1 MFHIYRYY
9 GILLLI
15 APTLFFM
22 PKFFE
27 LQTTSKV
34 HSTQT
39 EYNCT
44 LEKEEVPD
52 YSFATFQTTTIKAVH
67 TESFQKN
74 FSLSK
79 RSEKIE
85 ENQDFCTGIL
95 ELIQNT
101 SSRNLFDGQTDKH
114 KNESSSEK
122 YKTISLLNDKLK
134 ILYRIDNLVAYILVI
149 ESLNITMLDH
159 TSLRRNPLYYK
170 IYCLGLTTVI
180 TQILP
185 MGILLF
191 FNIRI
196 RTALKTSRETTKLV
210 RKNCHRKR

>member
-1 MFHIYRYY
+1 
-9 GILLLI
+9 
-15 APTLFFM
+15 M

-27 LQTTSKV
+27 LQTVSKV

-52 YSFATFQTTTIKAVH
+52 YSFATLSITTIK
-67 TESFQKN
+67 TETIQKN
-74 FSLSK
+74 SSLSK
-79 RSEKIE
+79 PSKNIE
-85 ENQDFCTGIL
+85 ETQDLCTGIL

-101 SSRNLFDGQTDKH
+101 STRNLLKGHTYKH

-122 YKTISLLNDKLK
+122 YKTISLSNDKLK
-134 ILYRIDNLVAYILVI
+134 ILYRIENLVAYIRVI
-149 ESLNITMLDH
+149 ERVNITMLDH

-170 IYCLGLTTVI
+170 IYILGLTTAI

-191 FNIRI
+191 FNIKI
-196 RTALKTSRETTKLV
+196 CAALKTSQETTKLV
-210 RKNCHRKR
+210 RRNCPRKR

>member
-1 MFHIYRYY
+1 
-9 GILLLI
+9 
-15 APTLFFM
+15 M

-27 LQTTSKV
+27 LQTVSKV

-52 YSFATFQTTTIKAVH
+52 YSFATLSITTIK
-67 TESFQKN
+67 TETIQKN
-74 FSLSK
+74 SSLSK
-79 RSEKIE
+79 PSKNIE
-85 ENQDFCTGIL
+85 ETQDLCTGIL

-101 SSRNLFDGQTDKH
+101 STRNLFEGHTYKH

-122 YKTISLLNDKLK
+122 YKTISLSNDKLK
-134 ILYRIDNLVAYILVI
+134 ILYRIENLVAYIRVI
-149 ESLNITMLDH
+149 ERVNITMLDH

-170 IYCLGLTTVI
+170 IYILGLTTAI

-191 FNIRI
+191 FNIKI
-196 RTALKTSRETTKLV
+196 CAALKTSQETTKLV
-210 RKNCHRKR
+210 RRNCPRKR

>member
-1 MFHIYRYY
+1 
-9 GILLLI
+9 
-15 APTLFFM
+15 M

-27 LQTTSKV
+27 LQTVSKV

-52 YSFATFQTTTIKAVH
+52 YSFATLSITTIK
-67 TESFQKN
+67 TETIQKN
-74 FSLSK
+74 SSLSK
-79 RSEKIE
+79 PSKNIE
-85 ENQDFCTGIL
+85 ETQDLCTGIL

-101 SSRNLFDGQTDKH
+101 STRNLFKGHTYKH
-114 KNESSSEK
+114 KNVSSSEK
-122 YKTISLLNDKLK
+122 YKTISLSNDKLK
-134 ILYRIDNLVAYILVI
+134 ILYRIENLVAYIRVI
-149 ESLNITMLDH
+149 ERVNITMLDH

-170 IYCLGLTTVI
+170 IYILGLTTAI

-191 FNIRI
+191 FNIKI
-196 RTALKTSRETTKLV
+196 CAALKTSQETTKLV
-210 RKNCHRKR
+210 RRNCPRKR

>member
-1 MFHIYRYY
+1 
-9 GILLLI
+9 
-15 APTLFFM
+15 M

-27 LQTTSKV
+27 LQTVSKV

-52 YSFATFQTTTIKAVH
+52 YSFATLSITTIK
-67 TESFQKN
+67 TETIQKN
-74 FSLSK
+74 SSLSK
-79 RSEKIE
+79 PSKNIE
-85 ENQDFCTGIL
+85 ETQDLCTGIL

-101 SSRNLFDGQTDKH
+101 STRNLFKGHTYKH

-122 YKTISLLNDKLK
+122 YKTISLSNDKLK
-134 ILYRIDNLVAYILVI
+134 ILYRIENLVAYIRVI
-149 ESLNITMLDH
+149 ERVNITMLDH

-170 IYCLGLTTVI
+170 IYILGLTTAI

-191 FNIRI
+191 FNIKI
-196 RTALKTSRETTKLV
+196 CAALKTSQETTKLV
-210 RKNCHRKR
+210 RRNCPRKR

>member
-1 MFHIYRYY
+1 
-9 GILLLI
+9 
-15 APTLFFM
+15 M

-27 LQTTSKV
+27 LQTVSKV

-52 YSFATFQTTTIKAVH
+52 YSFATLSITTIK
-67 TESFQKN
+67 TETIQKN
-74 FSLSK
+74 STLSK
-79 RSEKIE
+79 PSKNIE
-85 ENQDFCTGIL
+85 ETQDLCTGIL

-101 SSRNLFDGQTDKH
+101 STRNLFEGHTYKH

-122 YKTISLLNDKLK
+122 YKTISLSNDKLK
-134 ILYRIDNLVAYILVI
+134 ILYRIENLVAYIRVI
-149 ESLNITMLDH
+149 ERVNITMLDH

-170 IYCLGLTTVI
+170 IYILGLTTAI

-191 FNIRI
+191 FNIKI
-196 RTALKTSRETTKLV
+196 CAALKTSQETTKLV
-210 RKNCHRKR
+210 RRNCPRKR

>member
-1 MFHIYRYY
+1 
-9 GILLLI
+9 
-15 APTLFFM
+15 M

-27 LQTTSKV
+27 LQTVSKV

-52 YSFATFQTTTIKAVH
+52 YSFATLSITTIK
-67 TESFQKN
+67 TETIQKN
-74 FSLSK
+74 SSLSK
-79 RSEKIE
+79 PSKNIE
-85 ENQDFCTGIL
+85 ETQDLCTGIL

-101 SSRNLFDGQTDKH
+101 STRNLFKGHTYKH

-122 YKTISLLNDKLK
+122 YKTISLSNDKLK
-134 ILYRIDNLVAYILVI
+134 ILYRIENLVAYIRVI
-149 ESLNITMLDH
+149 ERVNITMLDH

-170 IYCLGLTTVI
+170 IYILGLTTAI

-191 FNIRI
+191 FNIKI
-196 RTALKTSRETTKLV
+196 CAALKTSRETTKLV
-210 RKNCHRKR
+210 RRNCPRKR

>member
-1 MFHIYRYY
+1 
-9 GILLLI
+9 
-15 APTLFFM
+15 M

-27 LQTTSKV
+27 LQTVSKV

-52 YSFATFQTTTIKAVH
+52 YSFATLSITTIK
-67 TESFQKN
+67 TETIQKN
-74 FSLSK
+74 STLSK
-79 RSEKIE
+79 PSKNIE
-85 ENQDFCTGIL
+85 ETQDLCTGIL

-101 SSRNLFDGQTDKH
+101 STRNLFKGHTYKH

-122 YKTISLLNDKLK
+122 YKTISLSNDKLK
-134 ILYRIDNLVAYILVI
+134 ILYRIENLVAYIRVI
-149 ESLNITMLDH
+149 ERVNITMLDH

-170 IYCLGLTTVI
+170 IYILGLTTAI

-191 FNIRI
+191 FNIKI
-196 RTALKTSRETTKLV
+196 CAALKTSQETTKLV
-210 RKNCHRKR
+210 RRNCPRKR

>member
-1 MFHIYRYY
+1 
-9 GILLLI
+9 
-15 APTLFFM
+15 M

-27 LQTTSKV
+27 LQTVSKV

-52 YSFATFQTTTIKAVH
+52 YSFATLSITTIK
-67 TESFQKN
+67 TETIQKN
-74 FSLSK
+74 SSLSK
-79 RSEKIE
+79 PSKNIE
-85 ENQDFCTGIL
+85 ETQDLCTGIL

-101 SSRNLFDGQTDKH
+101 STRNLFKGHTYKH

-122 YKTISLLNDKLK
+122 YKTISLSNDKLK
-134 ILYRIDNLVAYILVI
+134 ILYRIENLVAYIRVI
-149 ESLNITMLDH
+149 ERVNITMLDH

-170 IYCLGLTTVI
+170 IYILGLTTAI

-191 FNIRI
+191 FNIKI
-196 RTALKTSRETTKLV
+196 CAALKTSQETTKLV
-210 RKNCHRKR
+210 RRNCPRKRWDNRRVSKSFEI

>member
-1 MFHIYRYY
+1 
-9 GILLLI
+9 
-15 APTLFFM
+15 M

-27 LQTTSKV
+27 LQTVSKV

-52 YSFATFQTTTIKAVH
+52 YSFATLSITTIK
-67 TESFQKN
+67 TETIQKN
-74 FSLSK
+74 SSLSK
-79 RSEKIE
+79 PSKNIE
-85 ENQDFCTGIL
+85 ETQDLCTGIL
-95 ELIQNT
+95 ELNQNT
-101 SSRNLFDGQTDKH
+101 STRNLFEGHTYKH

-122 YKTISLLNDKLK
+122 YKTISLSNDKLK
-134 ILYRIDNLVAYILVI
+134 ILYRIENLVAYIRVI
-149 ESLNITMLDH
+149 ERVNITMLDH

-170 IYCLGLTTVI
+170 IYILGLTTAI

-191 FNIRI
+191 FNIKI
-196 RTALKTSRETTKLV
+196 CAALKTSQETTKLV
-210 RKNCHRKR
+210 RRNCPRKR

>member
-1 MFHIYRYY
+1 
-9 GILLLI
+9 
-15 APTLFFM
+15 M

-27 LQTTSKV
+27 LQTVSKV

-52 YSFATFQTTTIKAVH
+52 YSFVTLSTTTIKTVH
-67 TESFQKN
+67 TETFQKN
-74 FSLSK
+74 YSLSK
-79 RSEKIE
+79 PSKNIE
-85 ENQDFCTGIL
+85 ETQDLCTGIL
-95 ELIQNT
+95 QLIQNT
-101 SSRNLFDGQTDKH
+101 SSIDLFEGHTYKH

-122 YKTISLLNDKLK
+122 YQTISLLNDKLK
-134 ILYRIDNLVAYILVI
+134 ILYRIENHVAYIRLI
-149 ESLNITMLDH
+149 ERVNITMLDH

-170 IYCLGLTTVI
+170 IYILGLTTAI

-185 MGILLF
+185 MGVLLF

-196 RTALKTSRETTKLV
+196 CTALKTSQETTKLV

>member
-1 MFHIYRYY
+1 
-9 GILLLI
+9 
-15 APTLFFM
+15 M

-27 LQTTSKV
+27 LQTVSKV

-44 LEKEEVPD
+44 LEKEEAPD
-52 YSFATFQTTTIKAVH
+52 YSFANFSTTTIKTVP
-67 TESFQKN
+67 TETFQKN
-74 FSLSK
+74 YSLSK
-79 RSEKIE
+79 PSKNIE
-85 ENQDFCTGIL
+85 ETQDLCTDIL
-95 ELIQNT
+95 ELIQN
-101 SSRNLFDGQTDKH
+101 SSNRDLFERHTYKH

-134 ILYRIDNLVAYILVI
+134 ISYRIENRLAYIRVI
-149 ESLNITMLDH
+149 ERVNITMLDH
-159 TSLRRNPLYYK
+159 TSLRRSPLYYK
-170 IYCLGLTTVI
+170 IYILGLTTAI

-191 FNIRI
+191 FNIKI
-196 RTALKTSRETTKLV
+196 CTALKTSQETAKLV

>member
-1 MFHIYRYY
+1 
-9 GILLLI
+9 
-15 APTLFFM
+15 M

-27 LQTTSKV
+27 LQTVSKV

-44 LEKEEVPD
+44 LDTKEVPD
-52 YSFATFQTTTIKAVH
+52 YSFATMSTTTIKIVP
-67 TESFQKN
+67 TETFQKSY
-74 FSLSK
+74 SLSK
-79 RSEKIE
+79 PSKNIKET
-85 ENQDFCTGIL
+85 QDLCKGIL

-101 SSRNLFDGQTDKH
+101 SSRDLFEEHTYKH
-114 KNESSSEK
+114 KNESSLEK
-122 YKTISLLNDKLK
+122 YKTISLSNDKLE
-134 ILYRIDNLVAYILVI
+134 ILYRIENRVAYIRLI
-149 ESLNITMLDH
+149 ERVNITMLDH

-170 IYCLGLTTVI
+170 IYILGLTTAI

-191 FNIRI
+191 FNIKI
-196 RTALKTSRETTKLV
+196 CTALKTSQETTKLV

>member
-1 MFHIYRYY
+1 
-9 GILLLI
+9 
-15 APTLFFM
+15 M

-27 LQTTSKV
+27 LQTVSKV

-52 YSFATFQTTTIKAVH
+52 YSFATLSITTIK
-67 TESFQKN
+67 TETIQKN
-74 FSLSK
+74 SSLSK
-79 RSEKIE
+79 PSKNIE
-85 ENQDFCTGIL
+85 ETQDLCTGIL

-101 SSRNLFDGQTDKH
+101 STRNLFEGHTYKH
-114 KNESSSEK
+114 KNESYSEK
-122 YKTISLLNDKLK
+122 YKTISLSNDKLK
-134 ILYRIDNLVAYILVI
+134 ILYRIENLVAYIRVI
-149 ESLNITMLDH
+149 ESVNITMLDH

-170 IYCLGLTTVI
+170 IYILGLTTAI

-191 FNIRI
+191 FNIKI
-196 RTALKTSRETTKLV
+196 CAALKTSQETTKLV
-210 RKNCHRKR
+210 RRNCPRKR

>member
-1 MFHIYRYY
+1 
-9 GILLLI
+9 
-15 APTLFFM
+15 M

-27 LQTTSKV
+27 LQTVSKV
-34 HSTQT
+34 HSSQT

-52 YSFATFQTTTIKAVH
+52 YSFATLSITTIK
-67 TESFQKN
+67 TETIQKN
-74 FSLSK
+74 SSLSK
-79 RSEKIE
+79 PSKNIE
-85 ENQDFCTGIL
+85 ETQDLCTGIL

-101 SSRNLFDGQTDKH
+101 STRNLFKGHTYKH

-122 YKTISLLNDKLK
+122 YKTISLSNDKLK
-134 ILYRIDNLVAYILVI
+134 ILYRIENLVAYIRVI
-149 ESLNITMLDH
+149 ERVNITMLDH

-170 IYCLGLTTVI
+170 IYILGLTTAI

-191 FNIRI
+191 FNIKI
-196 RTALKTSRETTKLV
+196 CAALKTSQETTKLV
-210 RKNCHRKR
+210 RRNCPRKR

>member
-1 MFHIYRYY
+1 
-9 GILLLI
+9 
-15 APTLFFM
+15 M

-27 LQTTSKV
+27 LQTVSKV

-52 YSFATFQTTTIKAVH
+52 YSFATLSITTIK
-67 TESFQKN
+67 TETIQKN
-74 FSLSK
+74 SSLSK
-79 RSEKIE
+79 PSKNIE
-85 ENQDFCTGIL
+85 ETQDLCTGIL

-101 SSRNLFDGQTDKH
+101 STRNLFKGHTYKH

-122 YKTISLLNDKLK
+122 YKTISLSNDKLK
-134 ILYRIDNLVAYILVI
+134 ILYRIENLVAYIRVI
-149 ESLNITMLDH
+149 ESVNITMLDH

-170 IYCLGLTTVI
+170 IYILGLTTAI

-191 FNIRI
+191 FNIKI
-196 RTALKTSRETTKLV
+196 CAALKTSQETTKLV
-210 RKNCHRKR
+210 RRNCPRKR

>member
-1 MFHIYRYY
+1 
-9 GILLLI
+9 
-15 APTLFFM
+15 M

-27 LQTTSKV
+27 LQTVSKV

-52 YSFATFQTTTIKAVH
+52 YSFATLSITTIK
-67 TESFQKN
+67 TETIQKN
-74 FSLSK
+74 SSLSK
-79 RSEKIE
+79 PSKNIE
-85 ENQDFCTGIL
+85 ETQDLCTGIL

-101 SSRNLFDGQTDKH
+101 STRNLFKGHTYKH

-122 YKTISLLNDKLK
+122 YKTISLSNDKLK
-134 ILYRIDNLVAYILVI
+134 ILYRIENFVAYIRVI
-149 ESLNITMLDH
+149 ESVNITMLDH

-170 IYCLGLTTVI
+170 IYILGLTTAI

-191 FNIRI
+191 FNIKI
-196 RTALKTSRETTKLV
+196 CAALKTSQETTKLV
-210 RKNCHRKR
+210 RRNCPRKR